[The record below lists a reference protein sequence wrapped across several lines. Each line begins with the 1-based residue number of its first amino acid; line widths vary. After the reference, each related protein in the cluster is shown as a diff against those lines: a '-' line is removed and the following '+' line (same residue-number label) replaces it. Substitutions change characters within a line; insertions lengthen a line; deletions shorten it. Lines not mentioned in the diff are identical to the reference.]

1 MDNVLE
7 ELRGINAE
15 LGNDYKRGIISYE
28 IIQKFWALDLFSLIE
43 NSLRVSLKKEHLKH
57 WDEAQKLVPHIEQ
70 FFREENI
77 SVRNWGIVVGFYRD
91 QEKVIPHEII
101 SNELLR
107 QMELE
112 TLLST
117 LPSNLPVEK
126 RRVLMKRIKECFP
139 HWESSIK
146 ILKEINNPTFLEME
160 KCYYA
165 AKILKGRFSA

>member
-1 MDNVLE
+1 MDNVLKRLKETNKKFE
-7 ELRGINAE
+7 EGYKKGILSFEFIQE
-15 LGNDYKRGIISYE
+15 LWS
-28 IIQKFWALDLFSLIE
+28 LDLFSLIE
-43 NSLRVSLKKEHLKH
+43 NSLRVSLKKEHLEH
-57 WDEAQKLVPHIEQ
+57 WEESQKLVPHIEQ
-70 FFREENI
+70 FFREETI
-77 SVRNWGIVVGFYRD
+77 SVINWGIVIGFYKD
-91 QEKVIPHEII
+91 QERVIPHEII

-107 QMELE
+107 QIELE

-146 ILKEINNPTFLEME
+146 ILKEINNPTFLEIE

-165 AKILKGRFSA
+165 AKILKVRFSA